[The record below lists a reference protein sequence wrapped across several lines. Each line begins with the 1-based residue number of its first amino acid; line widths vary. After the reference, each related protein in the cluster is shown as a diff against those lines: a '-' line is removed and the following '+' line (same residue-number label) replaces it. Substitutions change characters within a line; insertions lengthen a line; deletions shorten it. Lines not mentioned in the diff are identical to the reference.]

1 MRVNNPRQLAA
12 SLYQH
17 IYPRSNFQNMSTTGQ
32 REWIDG
38 VSALVKAI
46 RISDREMEAAMYRN
60 E

>member
-17 IYPRSNFQNMSTTGQ
+17 IYPRSNFYNRETSAQ

-38 VSALVKAI
+38 VGALVEAI
-46 RISDREMEAAMYRN
+46 KNDINRSTGASLLR
-60 E
+60 